1 MTTGKVVY
9 LYKTDKQTQIKLIN
23 IPNIINQTY
32 KYTKDTGKIQSKQ
45 TNIWIKSLNE
55 QTNSE
60 TKKCLRIKCLFY
72 EYSCLV

>member
-1 MTTGKVVY
+1 MSDPASRDRNRLGRREEMTTGKVVY

-45 TNIWIKSLNE
+45 TNI
-55 QTNSE
+55 
-60 TKKCLRIKCLFY
+60 
-72 EYSCLV
+72 

>member
-60 TKKCLRIKCLFY
+60 TKKRLRIKCLF
-72 EYSCLV
+72 